1 MLSISSGPSG
11 ENNRLRRITILLLL
25 LFSLTAVSQTYYFD
39 RYGVNEGLA
48 ASKVYALLQD
58 SNDYLWMG
66 IASGV
71 SRFGGRTIENFS
83 AEEGLATG
91 AVRSLYED
99 SNGNIWFGHLDG
111 GVSLYDGSSFIRV
124 QADTGVI
131 NSDIT
136 SIREIEGRMW
146 FTTRFDGIVSAEYDP
161 SKKSLTNTRQY
172 TGAEGVSDQV
182 SDSYIAP
189 DGYYYCIAD
198 VGIKRYNA
206 ESDRFEAYRPEGL
219 TSYFNI
225 IVMFEDSRG
234 DRWFGTHMGGLY
246 RLKADGSGFTVYDIR
261 DGLTSNWISSITE
274 DSRGRIW
281 VGTWGGGITLF
292 EGDDIRFFDNR
303 NGLEAMYIQ
312 TLLEDREGNMII
324 ASQYD
329 GIHIFKGDHFV
340 NYISDN
346 LFTDKNVMAVEE
358 DRFNRIWFGTND
370 GITIYDPDNLLSW
383 HFNSENSDLSDK
395 VRFILSD
402 LTGEI
407 LIGTYGDGMYSYDFS
422 NNRFVRRDDI
432 NDILYQGD
440 LIVTALAVDR
450 DNNLWIGTNDG
461 VAFWETDSARGR
473 RYTRLDGLSGLGIT
487 ALEIAGDGTVWIGTE
502 RDQGLTAWSPE
513 SGEFRIVGMG
523 YDLEPTTLASSPDGM
538 LWVGTT
544 FGLLGV
550 RNDSV
555 VSHITMDDG
564 LLSNNISLIQ
574 PCCEDELYIG
584 TNLGLNRYNRV
595 TGTINTY
602 TRKNGFIG
610 IETKRNA
617 SITDSQG
624 NIWFGTVMGATRLN
638 PGLIPEPD
646 TNPLT
651 HIREMRVNLD
661 PREMKEGLRLSWKDK
676 SVVFDYYSVCLT
688 NPAAVRY
695 QYMLE
700 GADDDWMP
708 ETEHT
713 QAAYSGLKAGRYTF
727 KLKAVNSDGVW
738 NETPVTFSFIIK
750 PPFYFSPLFI
760 FLMLIVLTVAVI
772 FYIKMRE
779 RQLLMEKRI
788 LEEKVEE
795 RTAEVVHKSREIEE
809 KNRDITASIRY
820 AERIQMAMLPPEDS
834 FRQTFVLFRPKDIVS
849 GDFYWMHDNGDYQ
862 FIAAVDCTGHGVPG
876 AFMSIIGFNS
886 LTKIVREY
894 GITRPA
900 AILDQLNVEVTK
912 SLLQRGEKAIK
923 DGMDLALVARDKT
936 TGILEYSGAYNPLI
950 MVRDGRVETIKADRF
965 PIGMSYAGERRFTNH
980 EIELSKGDMIYLF
993 SDGFSDQFGGPE
1005 GKKFKTGNLKQVFA
1019 TIASMPVTEQREYLV
1034 NLLDEW
1040 MGSQQQVDDILIIGT
1055 RMP

>member
-1 MLSISSGPSG
+1 MRTGPSG
-11 ENNRLRRITILLLL
+11 GGNRYRWGALLMLL
-25 LFSLTAVSQTYYFD
+25 LFSFPAISQTYYFD

-71 SRFGGRTIENFS
+71 SRFGGKAIENFS

-91 AVRSLYED
+91 GVRSMYED
-99 SNGNIWFGHLDG
+99 SSGNIWFGHLDG
-111 GVSLYDGSSFIRV
+111 GISLYDGRAFIRV
-124 QADTGVI
+124 QTDTGVI
-131 NSDIT
+131 GSDIT
-136 SIREIEGRMW
+136 SIREIYGRMW
-146 FTTRFDGIVSAEYDP
+146 FTTRFDGTVSAEYDP
-161 SKKSLTNTRQY
+161 SQVSLVNIRQY
-172 TGAEGVSDQV
+172 KGAEGVSDQV

-189 DGYYYCIAD
+189 DGSYYCIAD
-198 VGIKRYNA
+198 VGIKRYNVDI
-206 ESDRFEAYRPEGL
+206 DRFEAYRPEGL

-225 IVMFEDSRG
+225 IVMYEDSRG

-246 RLKADGSGFTVYDIR
+246 RMSADGGGFTVYDIR

-292 EGDDIRFFDNR
+292 DGDDIRFFDNT
-303 NGLEAMYIQ
+303 NGLDAMYIQ

-340 NYISDN
+340 NYISDI

-370 GITIYDPDNLLSW
+370 GITIYDPDNLFSW

-402 LTGEI
+402 RIGEI
-407 LIGTYGDGMYSYDFS
+407 HIGTYGDGIYSYDFS
-422 NNRFVRRDDI
+422 NNRFIRRDDI

-440 LIVTALAVDR
+440 LIVTALATDSN
-450 DNNLWIGTNDG
+450 NNLWIGTNDG
-461 VAFWETDSARGR
+461 VALWETDSARGR

-502 RDQGLTAWSPE
+502 RDQGLTGYSPE
-513 SGEFRIVGMG
+513 SGEFRIVDIG
-523 YDLEPTTLASSPDGM
+523 YDLEPTTLASSSDGM

-555 VSHITMDDG
+555 VLHLTQDDG

-574 PCCEDELYIG
+574 PCCDDELYIG
-584 TNLGLNRYNRV
+584 TNLGLNRYNRN
-595 TGTINTY
+595 TGAINTY

-617 SITDSQG
+617 SVTDSRG
-624 NIWFGTVMGATRLN
+624 NIWFGTGMGATRLN
-638 PGLIPEPD
+638 PELIPEPG
-646 TNPLT
+646 TEPLT
-651 HIREMRVNLD
+651 HIREMRVNLQ
-661 PREMKEGLRLSWKDK
+661 PREMKEGLKLSWKDK

-700 GADDDWMP
+700 GADEDWMP

-738 NETPVTFSFIIK
+738 NDTPVSLSFIIK
-750 PPFYFSPLFI
+750 PPFYYSPLFI
-760 FLMLIVLTVAVI
+760 TLMLIILTIAVI
-772 FYIKMRE
+772 FYIKIRE
-779 RQLLMEKRI
+779 RQLVTEKRI

-795 RTAEVVHKSREIEE
+795 RTAEVVQKSQEIEE

-900 AILDQLNVEVTK
+900 AILDQLNIEVTK

-923 DGMDLALVARDKT
+923 DGMDLALVARDKA
-936 TGILEYSGAYNPLI
+936 TGVLEYSGAYNPLI
-950 MVRDGRVETIKADRF
+950 IVRDGRVETIRADRF
-965 PIGMSYAGERRFTNH
+965 PIGMSYTGERRFSNH
-980 EIELSKGDMIYLF
+980 EIKVGKDDMIYLCT
-993 SDGFSDQFGGPE
+993 DGFSDQFGGPE
-1005 GKKFKTGNLKQVFA
+1005 GKKFKSGNLKQVFA
-1019 TIASMPVTEQREYLV
+1019 TIAGMPVTDQREYLV

-1040 MGSQQQVDDILIIGT
+1040 MGTEQQVDDILIIGT
-1055 RMP
+1055 RIP